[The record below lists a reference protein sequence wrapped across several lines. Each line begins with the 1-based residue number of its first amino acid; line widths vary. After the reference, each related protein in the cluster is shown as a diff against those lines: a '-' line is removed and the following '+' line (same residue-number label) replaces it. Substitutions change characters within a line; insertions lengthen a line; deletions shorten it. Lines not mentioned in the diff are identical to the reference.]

1 MKVSMLSVFSRFY
14 VSLLCALGLLV
25 AGCNT
30 GKTQSNGEKTVVE
43 NHPLVSDPSTND
55 IPVGADILRPGDRV
69 RVVYNDIPDKVE
81 PAELQVPEGDGVLT
95 LYLGVEAKFAGKK
108 VTQLEREITAAYVED
123 KKLFRRI
130 TVNIERIGQTVSV
143 GGEVR
148 EAGNINWVAGMTV
161 TSAINAAKGMTDY
174 AAKERVLL
182 TRSTKVLVKVNVKKA
197 LEDPSQD
204 LKVYP
209 GDKIEVPR
217 RSIGVLGL

>member
-1 MKVSMLSVFSRFY
+1 MKASTSSIFSRSALVLVFSFAF
-14 VSLLCALGLLV
+14 LLF
-25 AGCNT
+25 GCNT
-30 GKTQSNGEKTVVE
+30 GKTNSISRDADDHGRS
-43 NHPLVSDPSTND
+43 LGSDTATND
-55 IPVGADILRPGDRV
+55 VPLGADILRPGDRV
-69 RVVYNDIPDKVE
+69 RVIYNDIPDRVE

-108 VTQLEREITAAYVED
+108 VPQLEREITAAYVEE

-130 TVNIERIGQTVSV
+130 TINIERIGQTVSV

-148 EAGNINWVAGMTV
+148 EAGNVNWVAGMTV

-182 TRSTKVLVKVNVKKA
+182 TRSTKALIKVNVKKA

-217 RSIGVLGL
+217 RGLGVLGL

>member
-1 MKVSMLSVFSRFY
+1 MKVSMLSAFPRFY

-30 GKTQSNGEKTVVE
+30 GKTQSNGEKTMVE
-43 NHPLVSDPSTND
+43 NHPSVSDPSAND
-55 IPVGADILRPGDRV
+55 VPVGADILRPGDRV

-95 LYLGVEAKFAGKK
+95 LYLGVEAKFSGKK

-209 GDKIEVPR
+209 GDKIEGPR